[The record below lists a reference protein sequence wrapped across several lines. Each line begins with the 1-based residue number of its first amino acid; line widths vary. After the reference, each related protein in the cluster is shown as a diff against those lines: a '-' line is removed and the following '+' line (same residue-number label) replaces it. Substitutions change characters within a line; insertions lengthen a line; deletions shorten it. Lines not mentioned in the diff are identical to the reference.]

1 MATFLNTIKYNNIKI
16 NVYKIVLKYIDNTIT
31 LQYNY
36 NIKINGRLYWYCFRG
51 VENDIWVL

>member
-36 NIKINGRLYWYCFRG
+36 NIKINGRLY
-51 VENDIWVL
+51 